1 MTGQTLDRNPAGALI
16 LIIPVAFAIVVICQL
31 WPVLLG
37 LATLI
42 VSWKFWEEH
51 QWRKWCAD
59 INPYFNNLVQESRG
73 YLTPIDLSVKA
84 NITANAAKSF
94 LARKSSEYGTEPKQ
108 LHDQGLVYYFPTA
121 SALGRIFDDSEPYND
136 VETESG
142 ITAKE
147 LGRIFD
153 DSDPNNGSLDN
164 SPNISNSSQGIDS
177 PSASKVA
184 NTVSFKE
191 ITQLAKQTAAHS
203 SDSSQAV
210 AIKLNQADL
219 AKRLDVN
226 SSTVGRQ
233 KNKSESDF
241 AMWSQSR
248 DPEGTVWK
256 YLEKSNEFVSVDS

>member
-1 MTGQTLDRNPAGALI
+1 MTGQVLDRNPAGALI

-31 WPVLLG
+31 WPVLLA

-42 VSWKFWEEH
+42 VSWKFWEDR
-51 QWRKWCAD
+51 QWRKWCAEV
-59 INPYFNNLVQESRG
+59 NPYFNNLVKESRG
-73 YLTPIDLSVKA
+73 YLTPIDLSVNA
-84 NITANAAKSF
+84 NITPKAAKVF
-94 LARKSSEYGTEPKQ
+94 LARKSAEYGTEPQQIEDK
-108 LHDQGLVYYFPTA
+108 GLVYHFPTA
-121 SALGRIFDDSEPYND
+121 SALGRIFDDSEPYD
-136 VETESG
+136 DLEPESG

-153 DSDPNNGSLDN
+153 ESDPTKLK
-164 SPNISNSSQGIDS
+164 SSQVIET
-177 PSASKVA
+177 PSAAKA
-184 NTVSFKE
+184 TNTVSFKE
-191 ITQLAKQTAAHS
+191 ITQLAKQNIAHS

-210 AIKLNQADL
+210 ALKLNQADL

-233 KNKSESDF
+233 KNKPESDF

-256 YLEKSNEFVSVDS
+256 YLEQSNEFVSVDS

>member
-1 MTGQTLDRNPAGALI
+1 MTGQVLDRNPAGFLI

-31 WPVLLG
+31 WPVLLA

-42 VSWKFWEEH
+42 VSWKFWEDH

-59 INPYFNNLVQESRG
+59 INPYFNNLVKESRG
-73 YLTPIDLSVKA
+73 YLTPIDLSVHA
-84 NITANAAKSF
+84 NITAKAAKAF
-94 LARKSSEYGTEPKQ
+94 LARKSAEYGTEPQQ
-108 LHDQGLVYYFPTA
+108 LKDKGLVYYFPTA
-121 SALGRIFDDSEPYND
+121 SALGRIFDDSDPYSDLEP
-136 VETESG
+136 ESG

-153 DSDPNNGSLDN
+153 ESDPSKSLVGSSNDA
-164 SPNISNSSQGIDS
+164 NSSQAILNSSDS
-177 PSASKVA
+177 KAT

-191 ITQLAKQTAAHS
+191 ITQLAKQNIAHA

-256 YLEKSNEFVSVDS
+256 YLEQSNEFVSVDS

>member
-1 MTGQTLDRNPAGALI
+1 MTGQVVDRNPAGALI
-16 LIIPVAFAIVVICQL
+16 LIIPVAFAIVIVCQL
-31 WPVLLG
+31 WPVLLA

-42 VSWKFWEEH
+42 VSWKFWENY
-51 QWRKWCAD
+51 QWRKWCAE
-59 INPYFNNLVQESRG
+59 INPYFNNLVKESRG
-73 YLTPIDLSVKA
+73 YLTPVDLSVNA
-84 NITANAAKSF
+84 NISANAAKSF
-94 LARKSSEYGTEPKQ
+94 LARKSSEYGTEPRQFEDK
-108 LHDQGLVYYFPTA
+108 GLVYYFPTA
-121 SALGRIFDDSEPYND
+121 SALGRIFDDSDLYEDLEP
-136 VETESG
+136 ESG

-153 DSDPNNGSLDN
+153 DSEPNNNNL
-164 SPNISNSSQGIDS
+164 ISSQAINSSSD
-177 PSASKVA
+177 SKVS

-191 ITQLAKQTAAHS
+191 ITQLAKQNVAHS

-256 YLEKSNEFVSVDS
+256 YLEKSNDFVSVDS